1 MTISEIQQLHD
12 RICDHILASRL
23 KEAFSGMGFLLQQN
37 GFGKAYDQ
45 LTETENKYRYMLR
58 YRVEGFPD
66 PDFEK
71 NSLSIRR
78 LLIELAGEGYHAW
91 MIRNAPSYYYDRLR
105 IKNIDSNHTVD
116 RLATEMRAIGEKI
129 TLMELV
135 EQPDNKSEL
144 KLQMNR
150 QREQL
155 AGKMFMT
162 IFVADL
168 WKEQDESDLQ
178 RLFDDPALFE
188 HEKALLVSALYLS
201 IQKRF
206 DLRKILFLLRCCGH
220 QEAEISQ
227 RALVAL
233 ILTLYEYQS
242 RLFLY
247 PEISMSVKSLMETHA
262 GMDEAFVRVFYQ
274 LIRSKDTDAVTK
286 RMQEEILPEMNKMG
300 STIQEK
306 LKEGED
312 LSDEFNPDW
321 QNMMENSSFSIKM
334 QQFSDM
340 QMEGIDVYLGTFST
354 QKGYSFF
361 YDFHNWFLPFYPAY
375 SGLHDLFS
383 DDEPDGKSVL
393 EAVLNSDYLCSSDKY
408 SFCFNLLQVPA
419 NYRNSMSTQIN
430 ADSEAYD
437 EIKKA
442 KMGVN
447 SKYRMEQIS
456 NRYIQDLYRFYKLH
470 GRRNDF
476 VNPFEAPLDFLKM
489 ELFESCFQNVSAL
502 KKIGLLLFKNKHHRE
517 TLPYLN
523 KMLEYQPD
531 DVELLQKRGYC
542 LQHLNEFQLSLESYL
557 QADLVNSNS
566 LWNIKKIA
574 FIYRQLKQ
582 PEKALEYY
590 NKAEAIEPNDFNLT
604 MSVGHAYFEAGN
616 YVEALNRYFKAALL
630 REDSALTWRPI
641 AWCSFLCR
649 KYDQAN
655 KYYSRILEQ
664 NPTIEDFL
672 NAGHVTWCQG
682 APLKAVEIY
691 KKGVRVTHITIP
703 EFLELF
709 KKDVVELQKH
719 SLSALEIQLLRDEL
733 LYQLEE

>member
-12 RICDHILASRL
+12 RICEHILASRL

-37 GFGKAYDQ
+37 GFGKAYNQ

-71 NSLSIRR
+71 NCLSIRR
-78 LLIELAGEGYHAW
+78 LLMELAGEGQHAW
-91 MIRNAPSYYYDRLR
+91 MIRNSPAYYYDRLR
-105 IKNIDSNHTVD
+105 IKNIDSNHTVENLVND
-116 RLATEMRAIGEKI
+116 MRSIGEKI

-135 EQPDNKSEL
+135 EQPENQSEL
-144 KLQMNR
+144 KLQQLR
-150 QREQL
+150 QREQI
-155 AGKMFMT
+155 AGKLFMT
-162 IFVADL
+162 IFVSDLWTEQDDADL
-168 WKEQDESDLQ
+168 KT
-178 RLFDDPALFE
+178 LFADPELFE

-201 IQKRF
+201 VQKRF
-206 DLRKILFLLRCCGH
+206 DLKKILFLIHCCTH
-220 QEAEISQ
+220 QDAEVSQ
-227 RALVAL
+227 RALVTL

-247 PEISMSVKSLMETHA
+247 PEISISVKSLMETHA
-262 GMDEAFVRVFYQ
+262 GMDEAFIRVFYQ

-286 RMQEEILPEMNKMG
+286 KMQEEILPEMNKMG

-306 LKEGED
+306 IKKGDD

-321 QNMMENSSFSIKM
+321 QSMMENNSFSIKM

-340 QMEGIDVYLGTFST
+340 QLEGIDVYLGTFAS
-354 QKGYSFF
+354 QKGYPFF
-361 YDFHNWFLPFYPAY
+361 YDFHHWFLPFYTGY
-375 SGLHDLFS
+375 SGLNALFS
-383 DDEPDGKSVL
+383 DNESDGKSVL
-393 EAVLNSDYLCSSDKY
+393 GAVLNSDFLCSSDKY

-419 NYRNSMSTQIN
+419 NYRSSMSTQIN
-430 ADSEAYD
+430 ADSEAYE

-442 KMGVN
+442 QMGVN
-447 SKYRMEQIS
+447 SKFRMEQIS

-476 VNPFEAPLDFLKM
+476 ANPFDTPLAFLHM
-489 ELFESCFQNVSAL
+489 DLFESCFQNFSAL
-502 KKIGLLLFKNKHHRE
+502 KKIGLLLFKNKHYRE
-517 TLPYLN
+517 TLPYIN
-523 KMLEYQPD
+523 KMLVYKPD

-542 LQHLNEFQLSLESYL
+542 MQQMGAFQSALDSYL
-557 QADLVNSNS
+557 QADLVNPNS

-574 FIYRQLKQ
+574 SIYRQLKQ
-582 PEKALEYY
+582 PEKALDFY
-590 NKAEAIEPNDFNLT
+590 NKAEAIEPLDFNLT
-604 MSVGHAYFEAGN
+604 MSVGHTYFEAGN
-616 YVEALNRYFKAALL
+616 FVEALNRYFKAALIQ
-630 REDSALTWRPI
+630 EDSPLTWSPI

-655 KYYSRILEQ
+655 KYYSKILEQ

-672 NAGHVTWCQG
+672 NAGHVVWCQG

-691 KKGVRVTHITIP
+691 KKGVRVTHVTIP

-709 KKDVVELQKH
+709 KKDVDELQKH
-719 SLSALEIQLLRDEL
+719 GLSAMEIQLLRDEL